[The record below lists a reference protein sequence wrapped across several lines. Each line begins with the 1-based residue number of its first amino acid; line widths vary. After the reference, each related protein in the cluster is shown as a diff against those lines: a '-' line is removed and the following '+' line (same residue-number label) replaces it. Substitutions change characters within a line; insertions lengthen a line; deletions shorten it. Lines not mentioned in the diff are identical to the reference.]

1 MRMPSGG
8 TTAMGEINDGNDLDN
23 DAIHSASKDGRKT
36 YAAAARSGHRSD
48 RKERRGDNN
57 NADDDAKTMNLNAT
71 EDEKTDPKKHGK
83 GESEEADLRA
93 AADSPGWGFMAMVT
107 NEHLLDKL
115 KILNYESDLA
125 PLMKSSGFRGLPR
138 HYFAAASHP
147 GQQFFMFVSVA
158 AWLIRQ
164 TGRKMNMPE
173 EYEDPNSLI
182 ATILDHLRKL
192 SKPVDFPP
200 NKLKSGSGEHVL
212 VVLDRLADEALLHGH
227 FSWEKPRYPA
237 EAPDD
242 EEVVEDDP
250 EIDLNNLEQDMD
262 AFNNDLDDD
271 EGLIDLEALKL
282 QQDAKETEGSKL
294 DNILESNVDSHAWKM
309 ELERVLPT
317 LRVTLKLDGK
327 DWRTHIDQMHSNQG
341 AIDKYLAETSAHL
354 TKLSEDI
361 NRTLE
366 KISSREKYV
375 NQSLEH
381 TLLSFRQLQDRLAEK
396 REAEKTESGS
406 LDQLSAQLTA
416 ISTELDKVKQEME
429 EKGANMTDGQPLV
442 RIKQAHAKLKKEIVD
457 MDIRLGVLDHML
469 IVKKLR
475 EKRELQKLTSSG
487 GAGEGGGGGVGV
499 GGKNLPETFV

>member
-1 MRMPSGG
+1 MPIGAS
-8 TTAMGEINDGNDLDN
+8 AVMGEIHDGNDQEN
-23 DAIHSASKDGRKT
+23 DKILSASKDGRKS
-36 YAAAARSGHRSD
+36 YASVAKSGHRSERKD
-48 RKERRGDNN
+48 RRDNKDNN
-57 NADDDAKTMNLNAT
+57 NDEEEVKATTMSVNAGD
-71 EDEKTDPKKHGK
+71 DEKSDPKKHGK

-93 AADSPGWGFMAMVT
+93 AADSPGWSFMAMVT

-173 EYEDPNSLI
+173 EHEDPNSLI
-182 ATILDHLRKL
+182 AQILDHLRKL

-262 AFNNDLDDD
+262 AFNNDIDDD

-317 LRVTLKLDGK
+317 LKVTLKLDGK
-327 DWRTHIDQMHSNQG
+327 DWRTHIDQMHNNQG
-341 AIDKYLAETSAHL
+341 AIEKYLAETSAHL

-366 KISSREKYV
+366 KINSREKYV

-396 REAEKTESGS
+396 REAEKTESAS
-406 LDQLSAQLTA
+406 LDQLSAQLTL

-429 EKGANMTDGQPLV
+429 EKGANMTNGEPLV

-487 GAGEGGGGGVGV
+487 GGATAAGDGGS
-499 GGKNLPETFV
+499 KNLPETFV